1 MGNESSRPTKPL
13 LKFDIEISC
22 DQIYHHLL
30 IQRDRKINEL
40 ATRER
45 ELRDKMKKKQRSYEE
60 TALEIS
66 SLVNIFKY
74 IKATKIVMRYCQV
87 LKEHSIQI
95 VEACNK
101 KDYKGIRELIPYFE
115 GLVWSTDKLN
125 LSYIKEFNKLITT
138 YFGLEIFKQMTN
150 FHYVDKE
157 LSGCFGSIEPSAW
170 ELKDYLRK
178 FLTRYAIDNF
188 VWPQGMVLAPAPNTP
203 PSPPPYPPQGGQGG
217 YPNQYNYQNNYAP
230 PVPQPN
236 SQIQPVPNYPKLE
249 DENLAKKPSLDD
261 ETINDVLKSL
271 SNGLNINP
279 NQGNAETKINQVQPA
294 PVQLDMHS
302 SHHKQKTKPVR
313 PMRKVDHGPEAYTDE
328 KDDTG
333 EYEYYEDIPLTT
345 RIQEMRNIN
354 V

>member
-1 MGNESSRPTKPL
+1 MGNESSKPKKPL

-45 ELRDKMKKKQRSYEE
+45 ELRDKIKKKTRSYEE
-60 TALEIS
+60 TAMEIS
-66 SLVNIFKY
+66 SLVNTFKY

-95 VEACNK
+95 VEACNSK
-101 KDYKGIRELIPYFE
+101 NYKNVRELIPYFE

-125 LSYIKEFNKLITT
+125 LSYIKEFNKLITA
-138 YFGLEIFKQMTN
+138 YFGVEIFKQMTN

-157 LSGCFGSIEPSAW
+157 LADCFGSIEPSPW
-170 ELKDYLRK
+170 ELQDYLIK
-178 FLTRYAIDNF
+178 FLARYDVNNF
-188 VWPQGMVLAPAPNTP
+188 VWPQGMVFTPAPNTQTTP
-203 PSPPPYPPQGGQGG
+203 APYPPHGGQGG
-217 YPNQYNYQNNYAP
+217 YPVQN
-230 PVPQPN
+230 VIPQSTP
-236 SQIQPVPNYPKLE
+236 QTQPMPNYPSFDQE
-249 DENLAKKPSLDD
+249 GLAKKPSLDD

-271 SNGLNINP
+271 SNGLNISP
-279 NQGNAETKINQVQPA
+279 NQGNADNNINKPQPV
-294 PVQLDMHS
+294 PVPLDMHS

-313 PMRKVDHGPEAYTDE
+313 PMRKIDQGPEAYTDE
-328 KDDTG
+328 KDDIG
-333 EYEYYEDIPLTT
+333 QFEYYEDIPLIA